1 LSPTGI
7 YSSGSWGA
15 ERMVVVI
22 VVMVVMVVVWW
33 CGGVVVWVGGWFS
46 KSVCDVMWLDVM

>member
-1 LSPTGI
+1 
-7 YSSGSWGA
+7 
-15 ERMVVVI
+15 VVVI